1 LQSVAADSGK
11 QVEPVVRMGSQDDL
25 EPQVRDLV
33 REIAVQLARNAVAHG
48 IESPAT
54 RAASGKAPA
63 GRVDVQLVRNEA
75 DWTLSVRD
83 DGRGL
88 SAAPV
93 RARLIELGWYTAA
106 QLESFDDKQ
115 VIAHI
120 FKPGFS
126 TAQSLSLH
134 AGRGMGLDVVQAN
147 VQRLGARMML
157 SSTPGQF
164 TEFRIRFSG

>member
-1 LQSVAADSGK
+1 
-11 QVEPVVRMGSQDDL
+11 M
-25 EPQVRDLV
+25 RDLV

-54 RAASGKAPA
+54 RAASGKTAH
-63 GRVDVQLVRNEA
+63 GRVDIQLVRNEA

-88 SAAPV
+88 SAPTV
-93 RARLIELGWYTAA
+93 RARLIELGWYTPQ
-106 QLESFDDKQ
+106 QLESFDDRQ

-126 TAQSLSLH
+126 TAGALSMH
-134 AGRGMGLDVVQAN
+134 AGRGIGLDVVQAN
-147 VQRLGARMML
+147 VQRMGARMML

-164 TEFRIRFSG
+164 TEFKIRFTG